1 MSLPGFL
8 TTLIGR
14 EREITEII
22 DLLCRPDTRL
32 LTLTGPG
39 GVGKTRL
46 AVAVAERLRPS
57 LPHGVVFVGLASL
70 RDHTLV
76 LTDIA
81 EAMGL
86 QDLGS
91 VPLGERLVL
100 TLRDRQLLLL
110 LDNFEH
116 LVSAAQ
122 DIGDLLLACPKLQI
136 LVTSRLPLRLSGE
149 RIYHVLPL
157 TLPSDLDAPTEE
169 IMASPAVQLFLDRA
183 RASDPAIAL
192 TPGIAST
199 AARICARLDGL
210 PLALELAAARTRL
223 LPLPALLARLE
234 RSLDLLTS
242 GARDLPDR
250 QRTLRQTIAWSHDLL
265 DERERILFRR
275 LAPFAGGFTIE
286 AIEAVCDFDGRLGS
300 DVLDAL
306 TTLLDLNLVQRVL
319 GTEERPRF
327 RLLETIREF
336 AAEQLI
342 ESDKELL
349 VRRCH
354 AAYFLALAEQGE
366 YALHKVEDRAGL
378 EELEAEHDNYRSVF
392 VWTRTTA
399 RDDPVE
405 AAILAFRLSLAL
417 WWFWVYRGHWEEG
430 RARLTESLS
439 QVQALGILDSRLH
452 AVALLDLGM
461 LDYEQGDYDTAEAR
475 LAESARLAGEYGD
488 RRTLCLALHYLG
500 LLELYRGR
508 YAGARALLEESVVV
522 ARELGHPWYQ
532 GATIF
537 ALAEA
542 IWPGDPRAAS
552 ALYQESAE
560 LFRSVG
566 ASWGL
571 ALPLTSLGRQALET
585 GRYEEARALF
595 EEGLALR
602 RAVDNTWW
610 LAISLCSLGEV
621 ARCEGNYLLAETYFS
636 EGLTIYRVSVARI
649 TLPGRCAV
657 SAMSRWLGATITRHG
672 SSCARASC
680 WNESW
685 ARRPHWQLASAA
697 WPASPV

>member
-1 MSLPGFL
+1 MESSKAAIIPFIAERESIPLGERLEYTVSLPGFL

-22 DLLCRPDTRL
+22 DLLCRPGTRL

-57 LPHGVVFVGLASL
+57 LPHGIVFVGLASL

-122 DIGDLLLACPKLQI
+122 DIGDHLLACPELQI
-136 LVTSRLPLRLSGE
+136 VVTSRLPLRLSAE

-169 IMASPAVQLFLDRA
+169 IIASPAVQLFLDRA

-192 TPGIAST
+192 TPGIVST

-210 PLALELAAARTRL
+210 PLALELAAVRTRL

-250 QRTLRQTIAWSHDLL
+250 QRTLRQTITWSHDLL

-286 AIEAVCDFDGRLGS
+286 AIEAVCDVDGQLGP

-342 ESDKELL
+342 ESDEELL

-366 YALHKVEDRAGL
+366 YALHKVEDRAWL

-392 VWTRTTA
+392 VWTRTIA
-399 RDDPVE
+399 RDDPSE
-405 AAILAFRLSLAL
+405 AANLAFRLSLAL
-417 WWFWVYRGHWEEG
+417 WWFWVYRGH
-430 RARLTESLS
+430 
-439 QVQALGILDSRLH
+439 
-452 AVALLDLGM
+452 
-461 LDYEQGDYDTAEAR
+461 
-475 LAESARLAGEYGD
+475 
-488 RRTLCLALHYLG
+488 
-500 LLELYRGR
+500 
-508 YAGARALLEESVVV
+508 
-522 ARELGHPWYQ
+522 
-532 GATIF
+532 
-537 ALAEA
+537 
-542 IWPGDPRAAS
+542 
-552 ALYQESAE
+552 
-560 LFRSVG
+560 
-566 ASWGL
+566 
-571 ALPLTSLGRQALET
+571 
-585 GRYEEARALF
+585 
-595 EEGLALR
+595 
-602 RAVDNTWW
+602 
-610 LAISLCSLGEV
+610 
-621 ARCEGNYLLAETYFS
+621 
-636 EGLTIYRVSVARI
+636 
-649 TLPGRCAV
+649 
-657 SAMSRWLGATITRHG
+657 
-672 SSCARASC
+672 
-680 WNESW
+680 
-685 ARRPHWQLASAA
+685 
-697 WPASPV
+697 